1 MGKTTIASGY
11 ILDVSGNATI
21 NGNIVLS
28 SSVSNFLV
36 VWYTFNSI
44 LGRAGRGRASRGGL
58 ITSFN
63 MYIHEVNFLNIIN
76 K

>member
-11 ILDVSGNATI
+11 ILDLSGNATI

-28 SSVSNFLV
+28 SSASNILV
-36 VWYTFNSI
+36 GLVHIQFNFRTCWARV
-44 LGRAGRGRASRGGL
+44 G
-58 ITSFN
+58 
-63 MYIHEVNFLNIIN
+63 